1 MESAPASTLGIVAI
15 DAGGGRREWHFGE
28 LIARS
33 AGLSGAMAAR
43 GVERGDAVMTLVGSR
58 IEWVLAMLACFRMG
72 AVAMPCNPQLRRKD
86 LEVRARAANPKLCI
100 GEEGLLGELPEGIP
114 AMTMAEIADALDEDR
129 AQETPADVAKLDA
142 EDPAVI
148 IFTSGTSGE
157 PKGVL
162 YPQRYL
168 TGQRLQAEHWVGAR
182 KGELAWCTAAP
193 GWSKSTRNVFIAPW
207 LRGAAALLHDAR
219 FDPAERLGIVERE
232 GVNVLCQAPTE
243 YRMLAKRTELKP
255 IGPLRRMLSAGE
267 PLNPDVI
274 RAFREAIGIGIGD
287 GYGQTETGPVTGMRP
302 DEDDPERDGSMGR
315 PLPDIEVR
323 VADGE
328 LQVRPETVPTFFS
341 HYLDEE
347 PFKGEWWPTGDHV
360 RQDEDGYLWFEGR
373 NDDII
378 ITAGYRVG
386 PFEVE
391 SALVSHPAVAEA
403 AAVPLRTRSG
413 DRSSGRSWC
422 SPTASHPTSSPPSS
436 RTTSSG
442 SRRRTSTRASSSS
455 PTSCQR
461 PRAARSAEPTC
472 AAPLAASDELDPHR
486 LGVRV
491 AVAGRVG
498 HRGLRPFTRP
508 VRSSLRPFFPFALTR
523 SFTGPRPRRRWRAAP
538 SSDASSPCPSG

>member
-1 MESAPASTLGIVAI
+1 MNLIEDVMERAPASTLGIVAI
-15 DAGGGRREWHFGE
+15 DAFGTRREWHFGE

-86 LEVRARAANPKLCI
+86 LEIRVRGANPKLCV
-100 GEEGLLGELPEGIP
+100 GEEHLLAELPDGVP
-114 AMTMAEIADALDEDR
+114 TMTMDEVADSLDEDR
-129 AQETPADVAKLDA
+129 PQETPAEVAELDPD
-142 EDPAVI
+142 DPAVI
-148 IFTSGTSGE
+148 IFTSGTTGN
-157 PKGVL
+157 PKGVV

-193 GWSKSTRNVFIAPW
+193 GWSKSTRNVFIASW
-207 LRGAAALLHDAR
+207 LRGAAALIHDAR
-219 FDPAERLGIVERE
+219 FDPDERLEVIERE

-243 YRMLAKRTELKP
+243 YRILAKRTELRP
-255 IGPLRRMLSAGE
+255 IGSLRRMVSAGE

-274 RAFREAIGIGIGD
+274 RAFREVMGTGIGD

-315 PLPDIEVR
+315 PLPGIEVR

-341 HYLDEE
+341 HYLDEQ
-347 PFKGEWWPTGDHV
+347 PFGGEWWATGDHV

-373 NDDII
+373 DDDII
-378 ITAGYRVG
+378 LTAGYRVG

-403 AAVPLRTRSG
+403 AAVPAPDEERGSVVRAVVVLADG
-413 DRSSGRSWC
+413 E
-422 SPTASHPTSSPPSS
+422 PSD
-436 RTTSSG
+436 
-442 SRRRTSTRASSSS
+442 
-455 PTSCQR
+455 Q
-461 PRAARSAEPTC
+461 
-472 AAPLAASDELDPHR
+472 LAAELQDHVKRVTAPYKYPRIVEFTDELPK
-486 LGVRV
+486 
-491 AVAGRVG
+491 
-498 HRGLRPFTRP
+498 T
-508 VRSSLRPFFPFALTR
+508 
-523 SFTGPRPRRRWRAAP
+523 
-538 SSDASSPCPSG
+538 PSGKIRRAELRE